1 MSVDFA
7 PRHRFTV
14 DEFHRMGEAGILAH
28 DDRVEL
34 INGEIFEMSPIGSNH
49 AACVRDLDHWLQQ
62 LVGHEALV
70 SAQQPLKIEDD
81 GEPIPDIAVLR
92 RRADR
97 YRTSHPTPADA
108 LLVIE
113 VADSSVVFDRNVKGR
128 LYAAAG
134 VPEYWVV
141 DLPRQ
146 SVAVFHSPRDG
157 DFSEHG
163 EHRRG
168 ESWRSPAL
176 GGREVSTDLI
186 LDGAPDL

>member
-1 MSVDFA
+1 MSVDLA

-14 DEFHRMGEAGILAH
+14 DDFHRMGDAGIFSQ

-34 INGEIFEMSPIGSNH
+34 INGEIFEMSPIGSEH
-49 AACVRDLDHWLQQ
+49 AGCVRDIDRWLQR
-62 LVGHEALV
+62 LLGDEVLV

-92 RRADR
+92 PRRDG
-97 YRTSHPTPADA
+97 YRGSHPTPADA

-113 VADSSVVFDRNVKGR
+113 VADSSVLFDRNVKSR

-146 SVAVFHSPRDG
+146 SVAVYQAPEQGEFTD
-157 DFSEHG
+157 HG
-163 EHRRG
+163 EFPRG
-168 ESWRSPAL
+168 MSWRSPAL
-176 GGREVSTDLI
+176 GGRTVAAADVLGP
-186 LDGAPDL
+186 LV